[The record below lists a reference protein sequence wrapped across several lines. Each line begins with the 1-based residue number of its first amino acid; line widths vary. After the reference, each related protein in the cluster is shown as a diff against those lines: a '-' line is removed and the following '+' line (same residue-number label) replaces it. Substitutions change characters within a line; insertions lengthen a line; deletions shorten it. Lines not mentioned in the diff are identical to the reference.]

1 MQDFK
6 IYMIKNFSNI
16 KKERVNEY
24 NLIVLS
30 LLYSFENG
38 KIFPFILIFN

>member
-1 MQDFK
+1 MLVNLDEYYLQKNNDNDSMQDFK

-24 NLIVLS
+24 N
-30 LLYSFENG
+30 
-38 KIFPFILIFN
+38 